1 MSYWHIGIS
10 VLVIMVLIIQSIGIY
25 KVHNSNIKKLGIPKS
40 NKDSKEW
47 NDFIDLFKE
56 SKIKSDGYVV
66 TYANDGE
73 EEMML
78 HFDCIGNSH
87 NYFKNKC
94 ILINVFFQHSGYNEE
109 GEPGRFAS
117 YNLVIDDITYVSEIK
132 EGGTYRDNDYNFYF
146 VNCSLKDGRSVEFNF
161 SYKEEPVNG

>member
-1 MSYWHIGIS
+1 MSYWYIGIS
-10 VLVIMVLIIQSIGIY
+10 VLIITVLTIQSIGIY
-25 KVHNSNIKKLGIPKS
+25 KVHSSNMRRLGISKS

-56 SKIKSDGYVV
+56 SKIKSDGYIV

-87 NYFKNKC
+87 NYFKNKY
-94 ILINVFFQHSGYNEE
+94 ILIDVFFQHSGYNKE
-109 GEPGRFAS
+109 GYPGRFAS
-117 YNLVIDDITYVSEIK
+117 YNLVIDDIIHVSEIK

-146 VNCSLKDGRSVEFNF
+146 INCLLKDGRTVEFNF
-161 SYKEEPVNG
+161 SYKEG